1 MVLVWRRR
9 QQSAQAQ
16 ARLAAQAVMTPDDKK
31 VVQEALDDVT
41 HSLYP
46 FMKRQQQSRDTQQS
60 KLLHQWVS
68 RGPISVTPEIPT
80 KTEMRAQRLVRKGQ
94 QDRHKR
100 SAEVEAGKLVKLRK
114 KAWRAATGARPLRVK
129 KAKRRR

>member
-1 MVLVWRRR
+1 
-9 QQSAQAQ
+9 
-16 ARLAAQAVMTPDDKK
+16 MTPDDKK

-46 FMKRQQQSRDTQQS
+46 YMKRQQTDRDSQQAE
-60 KLLHQWVS
+60 LLQQWVA
-68 RGPISVTPEIPT
+68 RGPVAITPEIPT
-80 KTEMRAQRLVRKGQ
+80 KTEMQSQRLMRKGQ

-100 SAEVEAGKLVKLRK
+100 SAEVEAGKLVKLKK

>member
-46 FMKRQQQSRDTQQS
+46 YLQGQKRDRDTQQAE
-60 KLLHQWVS
+60 LLHKWVAQ
-68 RGPISVTPEIPT
+68 GPVSITPELPT
-80 KTEMRAQRLVRKGQ
+80 KTEMQAQRLVRKGRE
-94 QDRHKR
+94 DRHKK
-100 SAEVEAGKLVKLRK
+100 SVEIEAGKLVKLRK
-114 KAWRAATGARPLRVK
+114 KVWRATTGARPLRVK

>member
-9 QQSAQAQ
+9 QQAAQAQ

-31 VVQEALDDVT
+31 IVQEALDDVT

-46 FMKRQQQSRDTQQS
+46 YMKRQQKDRDTEQAE
-60 KLLHQWVS
+60 LLTKWVAQ
-68 RGPISVTPEIPT
+68 GPVAITPEIPT
-80 KTEMRAQRLVRKGQ
+80 KTEMQAQRLVQKGQ
-94 QDRHKR
+94 QDRHKK

-129 KAKRRR
+129 RAKRRR

>member
-46 FMKRQQQSRDTQQS
+46 YMKSQQKDRDTEQS
-60 KLLHQWVS
+60 ELLTKWVGQ
-68 RGPISVTPEIPT
+68 GPVAITPEMPT
-80 KTEMRAQRLVRKGQ
+80 KTEMQAQRLVQKGQ
-94 QDRHKR
+94 QDRHKK